1 MTDMYKP
8 DLVSEYTTPRAR
20 ETHEYYEQSL
30 YRDKE
35 LAAFIEAVCKALGG
49 VSYHNTNHEIATI
62 YRPGD
67 IHAMGEIG
75 FRDIR
80 IKVSGAA
87 VKQYYVR
94 SNTIESSKYK
104 SGWRHSM
111 LSTKSMTAAVKY
123 AVEHIK
129 PTTALV
135 SLKLTIDDAVRP
147 IEGDITE
154 LNSTARTHFRKLTGE
169 SGYGNSY
176 KTMLFR
182 ELRNITFLSPELN
195 HTVAE
200 FYKAVDEEQ
209 AAKDLFSSP
218 MHFVGLSDNYGQL
231 VADIAKCKVGYGQRA
246 ELTTP
251 TRMPATE
258 LPEWIQG
265 RISVLQMVAPETYVR
280 GVGVRLDDKVFY
292 TTGRLTSEMVIKSAQ
307 MGVPVLVSRSGITQM
322 GLDVAQ
328 RIGLCTIGRATHKR
342 FLCFSAPERL
352 VWQPEPASSLG

>member
-1 MTDMYKP
+1 MTDMFKP
-8 DLVSEYTTPRAR
+8 DLVSEYTAPRAR

-35 LAAFIEAVCKALGG
+35 LVAFIEAVCAALGG
-49 VSYHNTNHEIATI
+49 VSYYNKSHDVAMI

-87 VKQYYVR
+87 VNQYYVR
-94 SNTIESSKYK
+94 SNTIESPKYK
-104 SGWRHSM
+104 SGWRHTM

-123 AVEHIK
+123 AVDYIK
-129 PTTALV
+129 PTTALA

-154 LNSTARTHFRKLTGE
+154 LNTTARTHFRKLTGE

-182 ELRNITFLSPELN
+182 ELRNITFASAELN
-195 HTVAE
+195 HTIAE
-200 FYKAVDEEQ
+200 FYAAVDQVQ
-209 AAKDLFSSP
+209 AAKDLYSRP
-218 MHFVGLSDNYGQL
+218 VHFIGLSDNYGQL
-231 VADIAKCKVGYGQRA
+231 VADVATCKVGYGIA
-246 ELTTP
+246 PELTVP
-251 TRMPATE
+251 TRIPAAE
-258 LPEWIQG
+258 LPEWAQG
-265 RISVLQMVAPETYVR
+265 RIAVLQMMAPETYVR

-292 TTGRLTSEMVIKSAQ
+292 A
-307 MGVPVLVSRSGITQM
+307 
-322 GLDVAQ
+322 
-328 RIGLCTIGRATHKR
+328 IGGATN
-342 FLCFSAPERL
+342 AE
-352 VWQPEPASSLG
+352 